1 MATAKATAQT
11 AAFPD
16 DHPSE
21 GTAQTLA
28 SLGIAFDGPSSY
40 YMSRDEKDAVL
51 SMSPAPTFHIVGV
64 QFDTDNEYGDRY
76 LVEIVPTDDPSAEVR
91 AWQFGANET
100 NEKTHKPMQGVI
112 ARNVTLASLKLK
124 ADATGKATRI
134 GPVIFKKIGRFVTL
148 ADAQ

>member
-1 MATAKATAQT
+1 MATKAQT

-21 GTAQTLA
+21 ATSGTLA
-28 SLGIAFDGPSSY
+28 DLGIAFDGPSSY
-40 YMSRDEKDAVL
+40 YMAREEKDAVL
-51 SMSPAPTFHIVGV
+51 SMSPAPTFYIRGV
-64 QFDTDNEYGDRY
+64 QFDSDNEYGDRY
-76 LVEIVPTDDPSAEVR
+76 LVEIVPTDDDTAEVR

-112 ARNVTLASLKLK
+112 ARNVTLAALK
-124 ADATGKATRI
+124 AKTDRIGKDVRI
-134 GPVIFKKIGRFVTL
+134 GPVVFKKIGRFVTL